1 MSTEPRTS
9 GSTSGNCNELSVH
22 TISKAL
28 IKDRQLAR
36 CVKRERTPTLRLCCC
51 ESKTVKW
58 FWKFGSSSDLQLPY
72 EPTIPL
78 TLCPQK
84 LNTLFTRSMYICPW
98 HNYSWQSQIRTTQA
112 HTLRGQRHTVQWHKR
127 KWNEDS
133 LQHTWTLKHC
143 WKQPD
148 MAGHGDYIFSPST
161 QEGEAVWSIV
171 NSRAARTTERL
182 PQK

>member
-84 LNTLFTRSMYICPW
+84 LNTLFTRSMYTCPW

-148 MAGHGDYIFSPST
+148 MAGHGGYIFSPST